1 MHESNFIGIPIY
13 HLQGIF
19 EYQYWKYIYISLE
32 HWPKTFCL
40 YIYDGHDGIYV
51 YLCIGTPSCKHYIGI
66 PLQLRY
72 RVRTCLI
79 PVTNTDGF
87 HHATRGSSLC
97 AQLEIQGWCEKYMMF
112 VNDRN

>member
-1 MHESNFIGIPIY
+1 MTDMTE
-13 HLQGIF
+13 
-19 EYQYWKYIYISLE
+19 
-32 HWPKTFCL
+32 
-40 YIYDGHDGIYV
+40 YV

-97 AQLEIQGWCEKYMMF
+97 AQLEIQG
-112 VNDRN
+112 